1 MKYTVNLANNLKTL
15 FPALPVQCT
24 VESPAPLTIYQIAG
38 QAGVPSLLLVG
49 GIIDGTL
56 CKLDMPVEEDCE
68 LVLLGPVAGG

>member
-24 VESPAPLTIYQIAG
+24 VESSTPLTIYQIAG

-56 CKLDMPVEEDCE
+56 CKLDMPVGEDCE